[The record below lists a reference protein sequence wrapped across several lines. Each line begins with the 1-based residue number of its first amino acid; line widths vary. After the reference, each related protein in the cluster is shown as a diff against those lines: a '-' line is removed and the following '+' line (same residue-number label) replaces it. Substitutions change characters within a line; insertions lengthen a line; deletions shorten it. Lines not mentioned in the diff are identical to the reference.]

1 VASGASGSHRQRAG
15 ATALAGVAVLVAACG
30 GGGSSP
36 ALAGTTAYQKALAY
50 SQCMRAHGEPGFP
63 DPQSNGAVLING
75 QKDHLNGAL
84 MNSADR
90 ACRHLLPNGGRM
102 TAAQQKQALD
112 RGLKF
117 VACMRS
123 HGIADMPDPSARGG
137 GLSLQLPSGINFNSP
152 VFKSAQR
159 ACRKLIP
166 GGPP

>member
-1 VASGASGSHRQRAG
+1 
-15 ATALAGVAVLVAACG
+15 
-30 GGGSSP
+30 
-36 ALAGTTAYQKALAY
+36 
-50 SQCMRAHGEPGFP
+50 MRAHGEPGFP
-63 DPQSNGAVLING
+63 DPQPNGAVLING

-90 ACRHLLPNGGRM
+90 ACRHLLPNGGQM

-112 RGLKF
+112 KALKF
-117 VACMRS
+117 VECMRS

-137 GLSLQLPSGINFNSP
+137 GVSLQLPSGIDFHSP
-152 VFKSAQR
+152 VFKSAQQ

>member
-1 VASGASGSHRQRAG
+1 VSRAS
-15 ATALAGVAVLVAACG
+15 
-30 GGGSSP
+30 
-36 ALAGTTAYQKALAY
+36 
-50 SQCMRAHGEPGFP
+50 P
-63 DPQSNGAVLING
+63 DPQPNGAILVNG

-123 HGIADMPDPSARGG
+123 HGIADMPDPSAQGG
-137 GLSLQLPSGINFNSP
+137 GVSLQLPPGINFHSP
-152 VFKSAQR
+152 AFKSAQR
-159 ACRKLIP
+159 ACQKLIP